1 MISKSKII
9 VVGIFIL
16 FLICSCQRSTQEK
29 SELVEADT
37 LSQKTSP
44 ENERDKKWLK
54 LKKQIESA
62 RYSKSIL
69 KYSPVIKKYAKRYG
83 FDWRLIVAQ
92 IMQESRFREQAR
104 SPVGARGLM
113 QLMPRTE
120 REISRE
126 LDFQYILKNPR
137 ENIAAGIYHM
147 KKQYSLFAQSTYTN
161 RIKLSLAAYNCGAGR
176 VFDAGDI
183 ARFHRHPSDQWKFVK
198 IYLTMLRNQDWKIHL
213 QVWPQGKPKH
223 GYFYGSDET
232 ITYVDNIWEM
242 YEIYQEIL

>member
-1 MISKSKII
+1 MSKIFI
-9 VVGIFIL
+9 YISIFCLVVSIFSCRQSVEDSSSITETDSL
-16 FLICSCQRSTQEK
+16 SGYTEDDAERTKKLIKIKR
-29 SELVEADT
+29 
-37 LSQKTSP
+37 
-44 ENERDKKWLK
+44 
-54 LKKQIESA
+54 QIESA
-62 RYSKSIL
+62 KYSKSVL

-147 KKQYSLFAQSTYTN
+147 KKQYGLFPHSTYTN

-183 ARFHRHPSDQWKFVK
+183 ARFHKYPSDQWKSIKV
-198 IYLTMLRNQDWKIHL
+198 YLTMLRNQNWKVHL

-223 GYFYGSDET
+223 GYFYGYEET

-242 YEIYQEIL
+242 YEIYREIL

>member
-1 MISKSKII
+1 MLKLLILT
-9 VVGIFIL
+9 GIT
-16 FLICSCQRSTQEK
+16 FLVLVFSACQRSTHE
-29 SELVEADT
+29 ELETVVADT
-37 LSQKTSP
+37 LSQEQQPTA
-44 ENERDKKWLK
+44 ERDKKWLR

-62 RYSKSIL
+62 KYSKSVL

-147 KKQYSLFAQSTYTN
+147 KKQYSLFPHSTYTN

-183 ARFHRHPSDQWKFVK
+183 ARFYRYPSDQWKHIRV
-198 IYLTMLRNQDWKIHL
+198 YLTMLRNQDWKIHL

-232 ITYVDNIWEM
+232 ITYVDKIWEM
-242 YEIYQEIL
+242 YEIYREIL

>member
-1 MISKSKII
+1 LIAKCYIFASILYLI
-9 VVGIFIL
+9 VFVFSCEQEIRENSGIA
-16 FLICSCQRSTQEK
+16 K
-29 SELVEADT
+29 ADT
-37 LSQKTSP
+37 LSEKT
-44 ENERDKKWLK
+44 EQTIERKKK
-54 LKKQIESA
+54 LLAFKKQIESA

-92 IMQESRFREQAR
+92 IMQESKFHEQAR

-113 QLMPRTE
+113 QLMPSTE

-147 KKQYSLFAQSTYTN
+147 KKQYRLFAHSTFNN

-176 VFDAGDI
+176 IFDAGDI
-183 ARFHRHPSDQWKFVK
+183 ARFYKHPSDQWKSIK
-198 IYLTMLRNQDWKIHL
+198 MYLSMLRNHDWKIHL

-223 GYFYGSDET
+223 GYFYGSEET
-232 ITYVDNIWEM
+232 ITYVENIWDM
-242 YEIYQEIL
+242 YEIYREIL

>member
-1 MISKSKII
+1 MKQVII
-9 VVGIFIL
+9 RVLSVIFCI
-16 FLICSCQRSTQEK
+16 FLLSSCTQSD
-29 SELVEADT
+29 SEENVFVENDSLV
-37 LSQKTSP
+37 QKNAQDETKNKRLL
-44 ENERDKKWLK
+44 E

-62 RYSKSIL
+62 KYNKSIL

-92 IMQESRFREQAR
+92 IMQESRFREHAR

-147 KKQYSLFAQSTYTN
+147 KKQYSFFPHATFNN

-176 VFDAGDI
+176 VFDSQDL
-183 ARFHRHPSDQWKFVK
+183 ARFFKDSPDQWRYIKN
-198 IYLTMLRNQDWKIHL
+198 YLTKLRNEDWQIHL
-213 QVWPQGKPKH
+213 QVWPQGKPNY
-223 GYFYGSDET
+223 GYFYGYGET

-242 YEIYQEIL
+242 YEIYRRIF

>member
-1 MISKSKII
+1 LKKT
-9 VVGIFIL
+9 L
-16 FLICSCQRSTQEK
+16 FFLLTVLGCTGLLLSCFVSDTEQDTTLNTDSLAQQRIQDNEK
-29 SELVEADT
+29 
-37 LSQKTSP
+37 
-44 ENERDKKWLK
+44 NERLME

-62 RYSKSIL
+62 KYSKSIL

-92 IMQESRFREQAR
+92 IMQESRFMEQAR

-113 QLMPRTE
+113 QLMPKTE

-147 KKQYSLFAQSTYTN
+147 KKQYSFFPQATFNN

-176 VFDAGDI
+176 VFDAQDI
-183 ARFHRHPSDQWKFVK
+183 ARFFKDSPYQWRY
-198 IYLTMLRNQDWKIHL
+198 IRNYITRLKNEDWRIHL
-213 QVWPQGKPKH
+213 QVWPQGKPNY
-223 GYFYGSDET
+223 GYFYGYTET
-232 ITYVDNIWEM
+232 IDYVDNIWEM
-242 YEIYQEIL
+242 YEMYRLIL